1 MISLIVRVSYAIFCT
16 FNIYTRSTFCHRE
29 NNQIT
34 RLLYLYCYKLLTC
47 IWYTFY
53 FADLTKEM
61 GFLERWNR
69 NKNNSQRIYTE
80 RRPLETIGSVIFV
93 FCKPLFVIGVILT
106 IVIYTEKDP
115 TDSISSFRIIG
126 PVCLSLSAVFF
137 VCGGFMTSPYF
148 PLVLERCRGNKIT
161 SGSIA
166 AAGLNK
172 EEPTVKT
179 VRVHPLKTADPVV
192 VNDRLIA

>member
-1 MISLIVRVSYAIFCT
+1 
-16 FNIYTRSTFCHRE
+16 
-29 NNQIT
+29 
-34 RLLYLYCYKLLTC
+34 
-47 IWYTFY
+47 
-53 FADLTKEM
+53 M

-69 NKNNSQRIYTE
+69 NKNNSERIYTE

-126 PVCLSLSAVFF
+126 PVFLSLSAVFF

>member
-1 MISLIVRVSYAIFCT
+1 MPSFAHSLYKCSA
-16 FNIYTRSTFCHRE
+16 FCHRE

-69 NKNNSQRIYTE
+69 NKNNSERIYTE

>member
-1 MISLIVRVSYAIFCT
+1 MPYFVHSLALSVTERIIKLHDLIPILLIYWRVFDTFIFC
-16 FNIYTRSTFCHRE
+16 
-29 NNQIT
+29 
-34 RLLYLYCYKLLTC
+34 RLK
-47 IWYTFY
+47 
-53 FADLTKEM
+53 KM

-69 NKNNSQRIYTE
+69 NKNNSERIYTE

-137 VCGGFMTSPYF
+137 VFGGFMTSPYF
-148 PLVLERCRGNKIT
+148 PLVLERCRRNKNT

-166 AAGLNK
+166 ATGLNK
-172 EEPTVKT
+172 DEPAVKT